1 MNVDRAGT
9 FRAEVVDNGL
19 GETKKS
25 SLPQF
30 IVNAK
35 LTEYYDEDT
44 ETWVSW
50 EEYGQEIDAYLCLFG
65 MVGKKK
71 ELGTTLNYDQV
82 CKVFNWDGADLQEL
96 AESKAG
102 IKFQVR
108 IEENDPEYADKT
120 PYQVTWI
127 DEYDANPSRKIK
139 KLDKE
144 EIKGLQAKYAA
155 LLKAKSKPAAPAK
168 ADKKPEP
175 GVVTKKSKKEKIP
188 PSPPAAPKVPPKA
201 PSAVSTKPKTKQVDN
216 YTKQKAWEAVVELKS
231 ADCDD
236 EQLSASWQAAIH
248 DVSAG
253 MGEDTLD
260 GEGWWAVKEKV
271 LDEVGKF

>member
-1 MNVDRAGT
+1 MNVDREGT

-25 SLPQF
+25 GLPQF

-35 LTEYYDEDT
+35 LIEYYDEDA
-44 ETWVSW
+44 ETWVPW
-50 EEYGQEIDAYLCLFG
+50 EEYEQDVDAYLCLFG

-96 AESKAG
+96 SESKAG
-102 IKFQVR
+102 TKFQVR
-108 IEENDPEYADKT
+108 IEENDPDYADKT

-127 DEYDANPSRKIK
+127 DEYGADPSRKIK

-168 ADKKPEP
+168 ASKKTEP
-175 GVVTKKSKKEKIP
+175 GVVTKKSKKDIP
-188 PSPPAAPKVPPKA
+188 PSPPAAPKAPPKA
-201 PSAVSTKPKTKQVDN
+201 PPAISTKPKTKQVDN
-216 YTKQKAWEAVVELKS
+216 YTKQKAWEACVDLKS
-231 ADCDD
+231 DDCDD
-236 EQLSASWQAAIH
+236 EQLNAAWQAAIH
-248 DVSAG
+248 DVSNGA
-253 MGEDTLD
+253 GEDALD
-260 GEGWWAVKEKV
+260 GEGWWAVKDKV
-271 LDEVGKF
+271 LDEVGKI